1 MLLSIREVFGQRIR
15 ALREKLGLTQEQLA
29 ERADLH
35 PNYIGQ
41 IERGLKNVSLENI
54 QKIANG
60 LRIELH
66 QLFSFDQSPRLQPL
80 EQLNQLLKFCPEDE
94 VAFLLQHIEH
104 LLKWR
109 KPKDKESD

>member
-1 MLLSIREVFGQRIR
+1 MLSIREVFGQRIR
-15 ALREKLGLTQEQLA
+15 ALREKQGLTQEQLA

-60 LRIELH
+60 LRMELH
-66 QLFSFDQSPRLQPL
+66 QLFSFDQSPRSRPL
-80 EQLNQLLKFCPEDE
+80 EQLIQLLKYCPEDE
-94 VAFLLQHIEH
+94 VTFLLQHIEH

-109 KPKDKESD
+109 KPNDKYSD